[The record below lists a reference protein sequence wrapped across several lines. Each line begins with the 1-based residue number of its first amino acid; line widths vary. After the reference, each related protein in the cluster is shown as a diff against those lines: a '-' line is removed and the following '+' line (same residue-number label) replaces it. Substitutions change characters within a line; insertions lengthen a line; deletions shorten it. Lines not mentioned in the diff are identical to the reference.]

1 MPVFRWL
8 RRTCAVTWIAAYAG
22 TADPVA
28 GCEPV
33 PVPPAAA
40 ADRLVEALRQA
51 GVIGWG
57 AHGDP
62 AVERAPEEA
71 VLGAVRAADPGA
83 RFGTEEEIAALEA
96 DRAGQMFRVGI
107 ELIEADGIP
116 VVHKVVTGSPAAA
129 ASLSDGDQLE
139 SLDGQYVAGR
149 SVSEIQEKVL
159 AGGVRPV
166 RLAVLRPGE
175 ARVREVTL
183 VPVRVRPGMSNRV
196 ERLPHRIEWF
206 RPPAIQDG
214 IAAAL
219 AAARP
224 DWSSD
229 LRTGIVLDLRGIGGD
244 SFAEAALLALQFG
257 AVGAPVLDPSPGE
270 IPCPPAA
277 EARASGPRIVLVD
290 ARTRGA
296 AEILAA
302 ALSGAP
308 QTRLLGDPTSGDP
321 LVRGRV
327 DWREGRIL
335 WAGLRVLR
343 TADGRTYAAGQPV
356 VPDARVSPREA
367 EEPATGDGEKNGTE
381 AARLNRELAE
391 RIGDDSALRQAVD
404 ILLALRALSGLP
416 AEDGVKGET
425 LKR

>member
-1 MPVFRWL
+1 
-8 RRTCAVTWIAAYAG
+8 
-22 TADPVA
+22 
-28 GCEPV
+28 
-33 PVPPAAA
+33 
-40 ADRLVEALRQA
+40 
-51 GVIGWG
+51 
-57 AHGDP
+57 
-62 AVERAPEEA
+62 
-71 VLGAVRAADPGA
+71 
-83 RFGTEEEIAALEA
+83 
-96 DRAGQMFRVGI
+96 
-107 ELIEADGIP
+107 
-116 VVHKVVTGSPAAA
+116 
-129 ASLSDGDQLE
+129 
-139 SLDGQYVAGR
+139 
-149 SVSEIQEKVL
+149 
-159 AGGVRPV
+159 
-166 RLAVLRPGE
+166 
-175 ARVREVTL
+175 
-183 VPVRVRPGMSNRV
+183 MSNRV

-270 IPCPPAA
+270 IPCPPSA

-343 TADGRTYAAGQPV
+343 TANGRTYAAGQPV

-416 AEDGVKGET
+416 AEDAG
-425 LKR
+425 KR

>member
-1 MPVFRWL
+1 MPVSRWL

-22 TADPVA
+22 TADPAA
-28 GCEPV
+28 GREPV
-33 PVPPAAA
+33 PDPPAAA
-40 ADRLVEALRQA
+40 ADRLVEALRRA

-71 VLGAVRAADPGA
+71 ALGAVRAADPGA

-96 DRAGQMFRVGI
+96 DRAGQMFRIGI

-116 VVHKVVTGSPAAA
+116 VVHKVVAGSPAAA
-129 ASLSDGDQLE
+129 ASLSEGDQLE

-159 AGGVRPV
+159 AGGAQPV

-196 ERLPHRIEWF
+196 ERLPHRIEWL

-219 AAARP
+219 AEARP

-244 SFAEAALLALQFG
+244 SFAEAALLALHFG
-257 AVGAPVLDPSPGE
+257 AAGAPALDPSPGE
-270 IPCPPAA
+270 ICCPLEA

-308 QTRLLGDPTSGDP
+308 QTRLVGEPTSGDP

-327 DWREGRIL
+327 DWREGWTL

-356 VPDARVSPREA
+356 VPDARASPREP
-367 EEPATGDGEKNGTE
+367 EEPASGAGEKNGTE

-416 AEDGVKGET
+416 AEDGTGG
-425 LKR
+425 KR